1 MKGQKGTVKKI
12 FDYIGKYKAAAV
24 LSLSFSFLSAI
35 LILLLPVIFG
45 DMIDCIVAPG
55 EVDFTTLS
63 PLIIQAAIIIL
74 ITAVFQWLQYTI
86 NNQITANIVRDIRT
100 DAIRRIEILPLSFL
114 DNHPHGDLI
123 SRVVADTDTLADGL
137 LLGFSQLFSGLTTI
151 VGTIAFML
159 SIDVKI
165 TLVVVL
171 VTPLSLFAAR
181 FIAKKSYA
189 MFRKQ
194 AQAKGQQTAYINER
208 LTSQKTVK
216 AFSQER
222 NSIRG
227 FDERNQ
233 ALASY
238 SLKAT
243 FYSSLTNPVTRF
255 VNSVVY
261 AGVALVGALVVVGSG
276 GLTVGGFTCF
286 LSYATQYTK
295 PFNDISSV
303 ITELQNALACA
314 QRIFELIEQEP
325 QTAERE
331 KAKLSDIRG
340 DVDFRHV
347 SFSYDKEK
355 PLLQNI
361 DFSVKAGQRVAIVGP
376 TGCGKTTL
384 INLLMRFYDADNGDI
399 FIDGISIYDIPR
411 RNLREQFGMVL
422 QDTWVKNASIRE
434 NIVMGK
440 PDATDEQIKAA
451 ARASGTHSFIK
462 RLPKGYDTVLG
473 KDFDGLSEGQKQLLC
488 ITRVMLCPPPMLILD
503 EATSSIDTRT
513 ELLITEDFSKLMK
526 GRTSFIVAHRLSTI
540 READLILVMKDGNII
555 ETGTHA
561 SLLAQNGFY
570 KELYESQFKK
580 SE

>member
-24 LSLSFSFLSAI
+24 LSLIFSFLSAI

-451 ARASGTHSFIK
+451 ARASGAHSFIK

>member
-451 ARASGTHSFIK
+451 ARASGAHSFIK

>member
-1 MKGQKGTVKKI
+1 MKGQKDTIKKVLH
-12 FDYIGKYKAAAV
+12 YIGKYKAAAV
-24 LSLSFSFLSAI
+24 LSLLFSFLSAI

-45 DMIDCIVAPG
+45 EMIDCIVEPG
-55 EVDFTTLS
+55 KVDFTALA
-63 PLIIQAAIIIL
+63 PLMIQAVVIIL
-74 ITAVFQWLQYTI
+74 ITAVFQWLQYSI
-86 NNQITANIVRDIRT
+86 NNKITADIVRDIRT
-100 DAIRRIEILPLSFL
+100 DAIRRIEILPLSYL

-123 SRVVADTDTLADGL
+123 SRVIADTDTLSDGL
-137 LLGFSQLFSGLTTI
+137 LLGFSQLFSGITTI
-151 VGTIAFML
+151 VGTIVFML
-159 SIDVKI
+159 SIDVRI

-181 FIAKKSYA
+181 FIAKRSYS

-194 AQAKGQQTAYINER
+194 AQAKGRQTAYINER
-208 LTSQKTVK
+208 LSSQKTIK
-216 AFSQER
+216 AFSQEET
-222 NSIRG
+222 SIQG
-227 FDERNQ
+227 FDERNKT
-233 ALASY
+233 LAAY

-261 AGVALVGALVVVGSG
+261 AGVALVGALVVIGSG

-303 ITELQNALACA
+303 VTELQNALACA
-314 QRIFELIEQEP
+314 QRIFELIEQTP
-325 QTAERE
+325 QSEDKT
-331 KAKLSDIRG
+331 KAALSDIRG
-340 DVDFRHV
+340 DVEFRHV
-347 SFSYDKEK
+347 CFSYDKKK

-384 INLLMRFYDADNGDI
+384 INLLMRFYDADSGDI
-399 FIDGISIYDIPR
+399 LIDGVSIYDIPR
-411 RNLREQFGMVL
+411 KNLREQFGMVL

-440 PDATDEQIKAA
+440 PDATDEQIKTAA
-451 ARASGTHSFIK
+451 KVSGAHSFIK

-473 KDFDGLSEGQKQLLC
+473 TDFDGLSEGQKQLLC
-488 ITRVMLCPPPMLILD
+488 ITRVMLCLPPMLILD

-555 ETGTHA
+555 ETGTHH

-580 SE
+580 S

>member
-1 MKGQKGTVKKI
+1 MSI
-12 FDYIGKYKAAAV
+12 FN
-24 LSLSFSFLSAI
+24 
-35 LILLLPVIFG
+35 
-45 DMIDCIVAPG
+45 
-55 EVDFTTLS
+55 
-63 PLIIQAAIIIL
+63 IIEINS
-74 ITAVFQWLQYTI
+74 TI

-451 ARASGTHSFIK
+451 ARASGAHSFIK